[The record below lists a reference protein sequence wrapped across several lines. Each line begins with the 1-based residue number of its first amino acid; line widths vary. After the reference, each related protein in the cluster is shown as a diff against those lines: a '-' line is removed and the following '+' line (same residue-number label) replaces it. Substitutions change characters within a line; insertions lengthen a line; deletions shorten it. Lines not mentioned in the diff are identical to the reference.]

1 MWSGIVAEGCLLFWV
16 FAPSSSHRGQKT
28 GGAFFFF
35 FFRALKNF
43 PSARSPALHSILTFR
58 AEQLQHRNERQNV
71 VYHKVHRRQ
80 VEKSIRTRSCRWGRT
95 ETEKIQW
102 KTCLNKN
109 PLVQIT
115 LLLSVAGVINSQHG
129 ADFLISFN
137 LPLIQDIILWLII
150 NIDVTA
156 DATKNERQ
164 PVAHSKRARRSEVWI
179 SDMCLAQYVNVHLFR
194 SKSA

>member
-1 MWSGIVAEGCLLFWV
+1 MWSIRVKICSFQQAQWALHHVTVPFLDLGMKKKKSCGQMWSGIVAEGCLLFWV

-109 PLVQIT
+109 PL
-115 LLLSVAGVINSQHG
+115 S
-129 ADFLISFN
+129 
-137 LPLIQDIILWLII
+137 
-150 NIDVTA
+150 
-156 DATKNERQ
+156 R
-164 PVAHSKRARRSEVWI
+164 
-179 SDMCLAQYVNVHLFR
+179 
-194 SKSA
+194 